1 MFAKH
6 WIMRTEIRKINL
18 IQAILKVDKETT
30 LIKLETVIQGLQ
42 KERNKRQKPT
52 SIYDFVGIITTS
64 EADEM
69 TKAINETCETIN
81 SDDWK

>member
-6 WIMRTEIRKINL
+6 GIMQTEIRKINL

-30 LIKLETVIQGLQ
+30 LIKLESVLQGLHKQ
-42 KERNKRQKPT
+42 RNKRPKAA
-52 SIYDFVGIITTS
+52 SIYDFVGIITPN
-64 EADEM
+64 EADEI

-81 SDDWK
+81 TDDWK

>member
-1 MFAKH
+1 M
-6 WIMRTEIRKINL
+6 
-18 IQAILKVDKETT
+18 VDKETT
-30 LIKLETVIQGLQ
+30 LIKLETVLQGLQ
-42 KERNKRQKPT
+42 KESNKRSKPA

-81 SDDWK
+81 IEAIQ